1 MKNAIKVKN
10 VTKIYKIFSSSY
22 SRAIDAVGIPVKHKE
37 FVALDDVS
45 LDFKEG
51 ECYAILGKNGSGK
64 STLLKIITG
73 VVAPTSGSVKVDG
86 RISAMLELTSG
97 FNGDLTGIENVY
109 MKALTM
115 GIGTQEI
122 ESRMQEIID
131 FADIGDHINQPFRT
145 YSSGMKARIGFAVA
159 VNVDPDILIVDEV
172 LAVGDDIFKMKCVDK
187 MSEFRREGKTILFVS
202 HSLHTVKAFC
212 TRGAWINKG
221 KVQIKGSLGDVVVAY
236 EEFLKSE
243 RSRVRAEAKKAG
255 ENGMPKQR
263 GISKR
268 DLVQTKGFAF
278 SHLGDSRGSK
288 FMYGED
294 IAWEFTYEVKSKDIG
309 ELTACF
315 TVRDSEG
322 APILIL
328 DKRRYHI
335 DNSLGVHTVRFVL
348 NDPKLLAG
356 KYLLSGEL
364 WELDSGCSF
373 GYSGKRA
380 FSVRQTEYF
389 GTGTVHLDHMLYVDG
404 ESIAPAS
411 QSEPD
416 SSSTL
421 EQTYEIE

>member
-1 MKNAIKVKN
+1 MKNAIEVKN
-10 VTKIYKIFSSSY
+10 VTKVYKIFPSSY
-22 SRAIDAVGIPVKHKE
+22 SRAIDAVGIPIKHKE

-45 LDFKEG
+45 LDFEVG
-51 ECYAILGKNGSGK
+51 ECHAILGKNGSGK

-73 VVAPTSGSVKVDG
+73 VVAPTSGTVMVDG

-172 LAVGDDIFKMKCVDK
+172 LAVGDDVFKMKCVDK

-221 KVQIKGSLGDVVVAY
+221 KVQIKGVLGDVVVAY
-236 EEFLKSE
+236 EDFLKSE
-243 RSRVRAEAKKAG
+243 RSHIRNEAQKTG
-255 ENGMPKQR
+255 ENGTPKQR
-263 GISKR
+263 GASKR
-268 DLVQTKGFAF
+268 DLVSTEGFVFLHTDEEKGPEFV
-278 SHLGDSRGSK
+278 
-288 FMYGED
+288 YGQD
-294 IAWEFTYEVKSKDIG
+294 IAWEFTYEVKNKDVG
-309 ELTACF
+309 GLTACF
-315 TVRDSEG
+315 TVRDSEA

-335 DNSLGVHTVRFVL
+335 DNSIGVHTVRFVL

-356 KYLLSGEL
+356 KYLLSGEI
-364 WELDSGCSF
+364 WEFDSGCSF
-373 GYSGKRA
+373 GYSDKRA
-380 FSVRQTEYF
+380 FTVKQTEYF
-389 GTGTVHLDHMLYVDG
+389 GTGTVHLDHTLYVDG

-411 QSEPD
+411 
-416 SSSTL
+416 
-421 EQTYEIE
+421 